1 VLLWPSELNDSI
13 WFYWV
18 RRRAPMSSPA
28 KTQDST
34 ADLRELSG
42 EVHLRNVRELF
53 TIDDF
58 DPFDPGVPMQ
68 SGVEQIKAAAQNMKM
83 PEKINVTLYLPPDK
97 LEQET
102 VPSIRAALARYSA
115 YRDREI
121 QAEIAA
127 LKREALLELRVGAIV
142 LAIVVGV
149 GLLLA
154 LLLAPALAAQNP
166 LASVL
171 SALLGGALVIALWV
185 VVWAPIETFFVEPL
199 PLIWERRFYQRLRD
213 AELDLCPESIAA
225 SRS

>member
-1 VLLWPSELNDSI
+1 
-13 WFYWV
+13 
-18 RRRAPMSSPA
+18 
-28 KTQDST
+28 
-34 ADLRELSG
+34 
-42 EVHLRNVRELF
+42 
-53 TIDDF
+53 
-58 DPFDPGVPMQ
+58 MQ

-83 PEKINVTLYLPPDK
+83 PERINVALYLPPDE

-102 VPSIRAALARYSA
+102 VPSIRAALARYCA
-115 YRDREI
+115 YRDRET

-166 LASVL
+166 LANIL
-171 SALLGGALVIALWV
+171 SALATGALVIALWV

-213 AELDLCPESIAA
+213 ADFDIHPESATMNG
-225 SRS
+225 S